1 MSRLPILPVAVLGL
15 FALSACDDSAPA
27 ATAMLSPGGSYLVSQ
42 IDGTPAPEGV
52 TLEIP
57 EAGRIAGQ
65 APCNRYFAG
74 FEQDGASLQIG
85 AAGATR
91 MACMDEGRMTAET
104 AFLTALEA
112 VTTATPGPEAG
123 QIALGDG
130 TQTRLLL
137 TPDA

>member
-1 MSRLPILPVAVLGL
+1 MSRLRLLPAAVLGL
-15 FALSACDDSAPA
+15 FALSACDREAPG
-27 ATAMLSPGGSYLVSQ
+27 TGAMLAPGSSYLVHQ
-42 IDGTPAPEGV
+42 IDGMAAPEGV

-74 FEQDGASLQIG
+74 FEQDAASLAIG
-85 AAGATR
+85 AVGATR
-91 MACMDEGRMTAET
+91 MACLDDGRMAAET
-104 AFLTALEA
+104 AFLSALEA
-112 VTTATPGPEAG
+112 VTTAAPGAQAG

-130 TQTRLLL
+130 TRTRLLL

>member
-1 MSRLPILPVAVLGL
+1 MSRLPLFPMAILGL
-15 FALSACDDSAPA
+15 FALSACDSEAPETA
-27 ATAMLSPGGSYLVSQ
+27 AMLAPGGSYLVSQ

-74 FEQDGASLQIG
+74 FEQDGATLAIS

-91 MACMDEGRMTAET
+91 MACLDDGRMAAET

-112 VTTATPGPEAG
+112 VTTVAPGAQAG

-130 TQTRLLL
+130 TRTRLLL

>member
-1 MSRLPILPVAVLGL
+1 MSGLPIFPVALLGL
-15 FALSACDDSAPA
+15 FALSACDSNSPDN
-27 ATAMLSPGGSYLVSQ
+27 TAMLSPGSLYMVSQ

-74 FEQDGASLQIG
+74 FEQDGATLAIG

-91 MACMDEGRMTAET
+91 MACLDDGRMAAET
-104 AFLTALEA
+104 AFLGALEA
-112 VTTATPGPEAG
+112 VTTVAPGPEAG

-130 TQTRLLL
+130 TRTRLLL
-137 TPDA
+137 TPDS

>member
-1 MSRLPILPVAVLGL
+1 MSRLPLIPAALLGL
-15 FALSACDDSAPA
+15 LALAACDDSPA
-27 ATAMLSPGGSYLVSQ
+27 SPAVTLSPGTSYLVSQ
-42 IDGTPAPEGV
+42 IDGAAAPEGV
-52 TLEIP
+52 TLTIP
-57 EAGRIAGQ
+57 EAGRLAGQ

-74 FEQDGASLQIG
+74 FEQDDAALAVT

-91 MACMDEGRMTAET
+91 MACMDDGRMAAET
-104 AFLTALEA
+104 AFLSALEA

-130 TQTRLLL
+130 TRTRLLL